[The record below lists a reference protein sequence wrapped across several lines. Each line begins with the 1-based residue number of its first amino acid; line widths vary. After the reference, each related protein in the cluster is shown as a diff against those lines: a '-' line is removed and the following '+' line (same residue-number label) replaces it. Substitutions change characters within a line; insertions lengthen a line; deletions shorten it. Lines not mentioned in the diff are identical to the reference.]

1 VVVGWAKERMRRA
14 KHDFREDLMG
24 TLRFATSY
32 LWVCWERG
40 GCLNLVVGCD
50 LELPT
55 LKKGDRGGF
64 ALEVDHSGQLLRLF

>member
-1 VVVGWAKERMRRA
+1 MRRA
-14 KHDFREDLMG
+14 QHDFRDDLMG

-40 GCLNLVVGCD
+40 GCLNLVVGRV

-55 LKKGDRGGF
+55 LKKGGRGGF
-64 ALEVDHSGQLLRLF
+64 VLEVDLNEQPQSGLPLRLF